1 VLYAPGPGVPF
12 LAYLKR
18 TSFGNSWLRNVV
30 GIRRIYT
37 GDLAK
42 HVHVLREGVDGRIA
56 FERKAGICAAP
67 PRS

>member
-1 VLYAPGPGVPF
+1 MLYAPGPGVPF

-18 TSFGNSWLRNVV
+18 TSFGNSWLRNV

-37 GDLAK
+37 GDLA
-42 HVHVLREGVDGRIA
+42 HVHVLREGVDSRIA

-67 PRS
+67 SRS